1 MNFDRILF
9 AVDLSEQSRQAAP
22 FVKALA
28 ERFQSEVTLL
38 HVLEPPPAW
47 SGFPETESWQTIE
60 NISQLRDSQRT
71 ELQGF
76 LPGAF
81 AGLTVNR
88 IMAEGDAAQQ
98 ILSYARKQG
107 ASLIMMPTHGRGP
120 FRGLLLGSVT
130 AKVLH
135 DAECPVWTGVH
146 RPEWTT
152 AAPEKWRR
160 ILCAV
165 DAVPHDV
172 RTVKWA
178 MELAKIEGAE
188 VRLVHALAGVPP
200 DCMSYGGET
209 LRDGLFQAAAGQL
222 EKLQQEAG
230 TELEATIEEGSPA
243 NVVQKMARDWESDL
257 VVIGRGAIQK
267 PLGRLRSNA
276 YAIIRESPCPVISV

>member
-1 MNFDRILF
+1 MNFERILF

-28 ERFQSEVTLL
+28 ERFRSDVLL
-38 HVLEPPPAW
+38 LYVLEPPPSW

-60 NISQLRDSQRT
+60 NISQLREAQRT
-71 ELQGF
+71 ALQEF
-76 LPGAF
+76 LPDFF

-98 ILSYARKQG
+98 IVCHARKQG
-107 ASLIMMPTHGRGP
+107 TSLIMIPTHGRGP
-120 FRGLLLGSVT
+120 FRSLLLGSVT

-152 AAPEKWRR
+152 HPPERWRR

-165 DAVPHDV
+165 DAMPQDV
-172 RTVKWA
+172 DTVKWA
-178 MELAKIEGAE
+178 VELGKIEEAE
-188 VRLVHALAGVPP
+188 VRLLHALGGVPL
-200 DCMSYGGET
+200 DYISYGGET
-209 LRDGLFQAAAGQL
+209 LRDCLFQAAAVQL

-230 TELEATIEEGSPA
+230 TELDVTIREGSPA
-243 NVVQKMARDWESDL
+243 SVVHNTALEWESDL
-257 VVIGRGAIQK
+257 VVIGRGAIQR

-276 YAIIRESPCPVISV
+276 YAIIRESPCPVVSV

>member
-1 MNFDRILF
+1 MNFERILF

-28 ERFQSEVTLL
+28 ERFRSELL
-38 HVLEPPPAW
+38 VVYVLEPPPTW

-60 NISQLRDSQRT
+60 NISQLRDAQRT
-71 ELQGF
+71 ELQEF
-76 LPGAF
+76 LPNAF
-81 AGLTVNR
+81 EGLTVTR
-88 IMAEGDAAQQ
+88 VMAEGDAAQQ
-98 ILSYARKQG
+98 ILCHARKLG
-107 ASLIMMPTHGRGP
+107 ASLIMMPTHGHGP

-146 RPEWTT
+146 RPEWATQ
-152 AAPEKWRR
+152 APERWRR

-165 DAVPHDV
+165 DAMPQDV

-178 MELAKIEGAE
+178 VELGKGEGAE
-188 VRLVHALAGVPP
+188 VRLVHALAAVPP
-200 DCMSYGGET
+200 DCRSYGGET
-209 LRDGLFQAAAGQL
+209 LRDCLYQAAAGQL
-222 EKLQQEAG
+222 ERLQQEAG
-230 TELEATIEEGSPA
+230 TELDTTIEEGSPA
-243 NVVQKMARDWESDL
+243 NVVHKMALDWESDL
-257 VVIGRGAIQK
+257 VVIGRGAIQR